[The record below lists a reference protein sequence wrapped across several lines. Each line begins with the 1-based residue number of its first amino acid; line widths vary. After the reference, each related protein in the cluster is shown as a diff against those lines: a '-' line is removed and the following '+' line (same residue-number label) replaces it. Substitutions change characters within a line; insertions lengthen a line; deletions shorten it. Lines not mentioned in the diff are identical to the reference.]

1 MAGRTVVES
10 ALLARGAAVTTLLS
24 IVIVDVQRGW
34 IGTGR
39 KVNRYRCCRSR

>member
-10 ALLARGAAVTTLLS
+10 ALLARGAAVMTLLS
-24 IVIVDVQRGW
+24 IVTVYLQLGW

-39 KVNRYRCCRSR
+39 KVNR

>member
-24 IVIVDVQRGW
+24 IVIVDVQLGR
-34 IGTGR
+34 IDIGR
-39 KVNRYRCCRSR
+39 KVNRYRCCRGR